1 MTESGAE
8 LLKITDLS
16 LDYVSPQGIVHA
28 LNGVNLSL
36 KKSQLLGVVGES
48 GSGKS
53 TLAYAIIR
61 LLPRSAVVRSGEV
74 IFDGTPLLDAPESK
88 LRGIRGKRIS
98 MVFQDPMTSLN
109 PLFKVKDQ
117 IGRVLELHR
126 GVNKSE
132 ARKLATRFL
141 SDVELPDPEQV
152 LDSYPFQ
159 LSGGMQQRVMIAM
172 ALSTQP
178 DLIIADE
185 PTSAVDATIQVQIL
199 ELLSR
204 LRREHEFSM
213 LFITHS
219 LDVVSAVC
227 DSVAV
232 MYAGCLVES
241 GSVSDV
247 FSTPKHPY
255 TQALIAAIPRP
266 RKNADEP
273 KKLQSISGAPPD
285 LLSLPSGCKFHPRC
299 PYAFDRCR
307 SEDPAFRQVGP
318 GHEVACHLY
327 ES

>member
-1 MTESGAE
+1 MTHDAPE
-8 LLKITDLS
+8 LLRITNLS
-16 LDYVSPQGIVHA
+16 LDYASPQGIVHA
-28 LNGVNLSL
+28 LNGVNLTL
-36 KKSQLLGVVGES
+36 RRSQLVGVVGES

-53 TLAYAIIR
+53 TLAYALVR
-61 LLPRSAVVRSGEV
+61 LLPRNAVVRSGEV
-74 IFDGTPLLDAPESK
+74 NFDGVSILDAPEK
-88 LRGIRGKRIS
+88 ELKGIRGKRIS
-98 MVFQDPMTSLN
+98 MVFQDPVTSLN

-126 GVNKSE
+126 GVSKKE
-132 ARKLATRFL
+132 ATSVATSFL
-141 SDVELPDPEQV
+141 KAVELPDPEQV

-204 LRREHEFSM
+204 LRLEHQFSM

-219 LDVVSAVC
+219 LEVVSAVC

-232 MYAGCLVES
+232 MYAGSLVET
-241 GSVSDV
+241 GSVSDI
-247 FSTPKHPY
+247 FTSSKHPY
-255 TQALIAAIPRP
+255 TQALMSAIPRP
-266 RKNADEP
+266 RKSAEEP
-273 KKLQSISGAPPD
+273 KRLKSISGTPPD

-299 PYAFDRCR
+299 PYAFDRCKA
-307 SEDPAFRQVGP
+307 EDPAFRQIGP

-327 ES
+327 

>member
-1 MTESGAE
+1 MKSDGAE
-8 LLKITDLS
+8 LLRVADLS
-16 LDYVSPQGIVHA
+16 LDYISPQGIVHA
-28 LNGVNLSL
+28 LNGVSLSL
-36 KKSQLLGVVGES
+36 RRSQLFGVVGES

-53 TLAYAIIR
+53 TLAYALIR
-61 LLPRSAVVRSGEV
+61 LLPRNAVIRSGEV
-74 IFDGTPLLDAPESK
+74 IFDGMSLLTVPEGK
-88 LRGIRGKRIS
+88 LKDIRGKRIS

-126 GVNKSE
+126 GVNKKE
-132 ARKLATRFL
+132 ATRLATDFL
-141 SDVELPDPEQV
+141 KAVELPDPEQV

-204 LRREHEFSM
+204 LRHEHQFSM

-219 LDVVSAVC
+219 LEVVSAVC
-227 DSVAV
+227 DSVGV
-232 MYAGCLVES
+232 MYAGSMVET
-241 GSVSDV
+241 GSVSDI
-247 FSTPKHPY
+247 FSSPRHPY
-255 TQALIAAIPRP
+255 TQALLAAIPKS
-266 RKNADEP
+266 RKSASEP
-273 KKLQSISGAPPD
+273 KRLQSISGTPPD
-285 LLSLPSGCKFHPRC
+285 LLSLPPGCKFNPRC
-299 PYAFDRCR
+299 PYAFENCR
-307 SEDPAFRQVGP
+307 TEDPAFRQVGP

-327 ES
+327 KS

>member
-1 MTESGAE
+1 MTHDAPE
-8 LLKITDLS
+8 LLRITNLS
-16 LDYVSPQGIVHA
+16 LDYASPQGIVHA
-28 LNGVNLSL
+28 LNGVNLTL
-36 KKSQLLGVVGES
+36 RRSQLVGVVGES

-53 TLAYAIIR
+53 TLAYALVR
-61 LLPRSAVVRSGEV
+61 LLPRNAVVRSGEV
-74 IFDGTPLLDAPESK
+74 NFDGVSILDAPEK
-88 LRGIRGKRIS
+88 ELKGIRGKRIS
-98 MVFQDPMTSLN
+98 MVFQDPVTSLN

-126 GVNKSE
+126 GVSKKE
-132 ARKLATRFL
+132 ATSLATSFL
-141 SDVELPDPEQV
+141 KAVELPDPEQV

-204 LRREHEFSM
+204 LRLEHQFSM

-219 LDVVSAVC
+219 LEVVSAVC

-232 MYAGCLVES
+232 MYAGSLVET
-241 GSVSDV
+241 GSVSDI
-247 FSTPKHPY
+247 FTSSKHPY
-255 TQALIAAIPRP
+255 TQALMSAIPRP
-266 RKNADEP
+266 RKSAEEP
-273 KKLQSISGAPPD
+273 KRLKSISGTPPD

-299 PYAFDRCR
+299 PYAFDRCKA
-307 SEDPAFRQVGP
+307 EDPAFRQIGP

-327 ES
+327 

>member
-1 MTESGAE
+1 MSHDGPE
-8 LLKITDLS
+8 LVRITNLS
-16 LDYVSPQGIVHA
+16 LDYASPQGIVHA
-28 LNGVNLSL
+28 LNGVNLTL
-36 KKSQLLGVVGES
+36 RRSQLVGVVGES

-53 TLAYAIIR
+53 TLAYALIR
-61 LLPRSAVVRSGEV
+61 LLPRNAVVRSGEV
-74 IFDGTPLLDAPESK
+74 NFDGVSILDAPERELK
-88 LRGIRGKRIS
+88 GIRGKRIS
-98 MVFQDPMTSLN
+98 MVFQDPVTSLN

-126 GVNKSE
+126 GVSKKE
-132 ARKLATRFL
+132 ATSLATSFL
-141 SDVELPDPEQV
+141 KAVELPDPEQV

-204 LRREHEFSM
+204 LRLEHQFSM

-219 LDVVSAVC
+219 LEVVSAVC

-232 MYAGCLVES
+232 MYAGSLVET
-241 GSVSDV
+241 GSVSDI
-247 FSTPKHPY
+247 FTSSKHPY
-255 TQALIAAIPRP
+255 TQALMSAIPRP
-266 RKNADEP
+266 RKSAEEP
-273 KKLQSISGAPPD
+273 KRLKSISGTPPD

-299 PYAFDRCR
+299 PYAFDRCKA
-307 SEDPAFRQVGP
+307 EDPAFRQIGP

-327 ES
+327 

>member
-1 MTESGAE
+1 MTHDAPE
-8 LLKITDLS
+8 LLRITNLS
-16 LDYVSPQGIVHA
+16 LDYASPQGIVHA
-28 LNGVNLSL
+28 LNGVNLTL
-36 KKSQLLGVVGES
+36 RRSQLVGVVGES

-53 TLAYAIIR
+53 TLAYALIR
-61 LLPRSAVVRSGEV
+61 LLPRNAVVRSGEV
-74 IFDGTPLLDAPESK
+74 NFDGVSILDAPEK
-88 LRGIRGKRIS
+88 ELKGIRGKRIS
-98 MVFQDPMTSLN
+98 MVFQDPVTSLN

-126 GVNKSE
+126 GVSKKE
-132 ARKLATRFL
+132 ATSLATSFL
-141 SDVELPDPEQV
+141 KAVELPDPEQV

-204 LRREHEFSM
+204 LRLEHQFSM

-219 LDVVSAVC
+219 LEVVSAVC

-232 MYAGCLVES
+232 MYAGSLVEM
-241 GSVSDV
+241 GSVSEI
-247 FSTPKHPY
+247 FSSSKHPY
-255 TQALIAAIPRP
+255 TQALMSAIPRP
-266 RKNADEP
+266 RKSAEEP
-273 KKLQSISGAPPD
+273 KRLKSISGTPPD

-299 PYAFDRCR
+299 PYAFDRCIA
-307 SEDPAFRQVGP
+307 EDPAFRQVGP

-327 ES
+327 